1 MNLLENERDRQF
13 GDLTGLILKIPN
25 NELSLLPD
33 ELTKN
38 RASGIAL
45 EIWSE
50 TRVKGDYDQKFNVA
64 QSDISKVWIELTN
77 NTPIFTQPVAK
88 EIDATR
94 ETEIKLDKD
103 RVLFKLE
110 SMIIDLDKNDVNVIS
125 VEIPKEL
132 NEFLLFDDTS
142 NEIKIQPKV
151 NSYAD
156 LPQGIYQLGVRVR
169 DSSVVLVTLVDLIVE
184 DCSLLSWVIQK
195 KVAQL
200 WDLI

>member
-1 MNLLENERDRQF
+1 MNLLENERNRQF
-13 GDLTGLILKIPN
+13 GDLSGLILKIPN

-77 NTPIFTQPVAK
+77 NNPIFTQPVAK
-88 EIDATR
+88 KIDTTR
-94 ETEIKLDKD
+94 ENGIKLDKD
-103 RVLFKLE
+103 RVLFKLD
-110 SMIIDLDKNDVNVIS
+110 SMIIDLDKNDFNVIS

-132 NEFLLFDDTS
+132 NEFLFLMIHQMKS
-142 NEIKIQPKV
+142 RLAK
-151 NSYAD
+151 S
-156 LPQGIYQLGVRVR
+156 
-169 DSSVVLVTLVDLIVE
+169 
-184 DCSLLSWVIQK
+184 
-195 KVAQL
+195 
-200 WDLI
+200 